1 VNVYVIG
8 KHIGPIQ
15 SCNLFVFIFLIGS
28 FFSVIHISLESIRAC
43 MPRGCCFTTVNST
56 FNTYIYLGIWKLHCN
71 QKNPLVIGLTVQS
84 DWKCKRLNRTKWN
97 WWSYWKGWFIPF

>member
-1 VNVYVIG
+1 LGVSESLKFKCIVNVYVIG

-56 FNTYIYLGIWKLHCN
+56 FNTY
-71 QKNPLVIGLTVQS
+71 T
-84 DWKCKRLNRTKWN
+84 
-97 WWSYWKGWFIPF
+97 FILASENDTAIKKIH